1 MGWCNQMIFLY
12 VWVYGV
18 VIISLSIP
26 YRLGAVFPI
35 QLVTLLWPLF
45 LPAFVL
51 GKLIRFP

>member
-1 MGWCNQMIFLY
+1 MEWCDQMIFLY

-26 YRLGAVFPI
+26 YRLGAIFPK
-35 QLVTLLWPLF
+35 QLVILLWPLF